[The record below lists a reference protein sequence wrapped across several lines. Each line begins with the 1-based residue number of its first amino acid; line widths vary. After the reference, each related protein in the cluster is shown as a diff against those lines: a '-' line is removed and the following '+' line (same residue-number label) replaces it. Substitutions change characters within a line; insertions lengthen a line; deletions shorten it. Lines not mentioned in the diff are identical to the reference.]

1 MMKRLHLKNTT
12 TKLMANKTAM
22 QQLKEK
28 IQVVI
33 GEMNGELSSY
43 ESGYK
48 QCLINIQNDIDLQMM
63 AMEKE
68 QKTMKMTFYPS
79 DYLGLFTLNV
89 INRGEIDK
97 MNYWVIQD

>member
-1 MMKRLHLKNTT
+1 MKQ
-12 TKLMANKTAM
+12 TAM

-28 IQVVI
+28 IQAVI

-48 QCLINIQNDIDLQMM
+48 QCLINIQNDIDLQML

-68 QKTMKMTFYPS
+68 QIVNAFKEGLRSPYHQ
-79 DYLGLFTLNV
+79 DYAIVTQEGQEATKSGQYYNETY
-89 INRGEIDK
+89 GK
-97 MNYWVIQD
+97 Q

>member
-1 MMKRLHLKNTT
+1 MHELKW
-12 TKLMANKTAM
+12 KL
-22 QQLKEK
+22 
-28 IQVVI
+28 QVAI

-68 QKTMKMTFYPS
+68 QMMRAFDDGDTIR
-79 DYLGLFTLNV
+79 V
-89 INRGEIDK
+89 
-97 MNYWVIQD
+97 MNLDLLPEQYYNQTYNKNKQ

>member
-1 MMKRLHLKNTT
+1 M
-12 TKLMANKTAM
+12 NKTAM

-68 QKTMKMTFYPS
+68 QIVNACNLQRNDYRGMPTYNKSGEQYYNETYVHDTHRTHPS
-79 DYLGLFTLNV
+79 SP
-89 INRGEIDK
+89 
-97 MNYWVIQD
+97 

>member
-1 MMKRLHLKNTT
+1 MKKQTVMHELKW
-12 TKLMANKTAM
+12 KL
-22 QQLKEK
+22 
-28 IQVVI
+28 QVAI

-68 QKTMKMTFYPS
+68 QIIHAY
-79 DYLGLFTLNV
+79 
-89 INRGEIDK
+89 EIGFADAWDDARYDNEPK
-97 MNYWVIQD
+97 YSGAEQYYNETYGKD